1 MINHLKNFLDGVSN
15 VLALWP
21 DEDYVRP
28 QRGDCL
34 TDYDYLRTDMGQVA
48 KDMRKALKKQKHG
61 QTDDRKSA

>member
-15 VLALWP
+15 VLVLWP

-34 TDYDYLRTDMGQVA
+34 TDYDYLRTDMGHVA